1 MTLSNNI
8 GQSYIQGRK
17 AMLGLWK
24 GPANGND
31 DYRHGTDVNSDTT
44 ASDCHKWKEGTHQA
58 RVPLSSN
65 KFDRKETTLKSGWI
79 VYTLSR

>member
-1 MTLSNNI
+1 MALSNNI

-44 ASDCHKWKEGTHQA
+44 ASGCHKWKEDSRHMY
-58 RVPLSSN
+58 LSAQIFWQ
-65 KFDRKETTLKSGWI
+65 KRD
-79 VYTLSR
+79 YSRIRLDNLYSQ